1 MAEYARIERV
11 NDEYKIILGVT
22 KCGKTIPYDVD
33 ASHLQK
39 ELKAVLDF
47 VQSFEDKDV
56 ELAFMEK
63 EKAKKEAEEAKRKA
77 EEAKREQARLQ
88 AELEAMKRDMEES
101 YVLKEPVDET
111 TEEELKEE

>member
-1 MAEYARIERV
+1 MAEYARIERI
-11 NDEYKIILGVT
+11 NDEYKIVLGVT

-56 ELAFMEK
+56 ELAFIEK
-63 EKAKKEAEEAKRKA
+63 EKAKKEA

-88 AELEAMKRDMEES
+88 AELEAMKKDMEES

-111 TEEELKEE
+111 SEEELQTE